1 MLAPL
6 SNGTIFKKAFTNKL
20 VFEQFIQDVLG
31 FKVSVSEIETEKQF
45 EPRVGQIAFEL
56 DIFAETTDKRMVI
69 ELQKVQYDH
78 TFDRFLHYFLM
89 LLAEQQRNSN
99 TYKIQRSVYLILV
112 MIRPYEIPQDLNG
125 RVLSQEMLV
134 TTLHT
139 EDSGK
144 EQVDLYPHKLIA
156 LNPNHKNPNTPQN
169 IRDWLDLIY
178 ESVNHPKT
186 PTINMQN
193 PGIAK
198 AAELIDTEKLS
209 PEERAQQKFDE
220 MEKETRELYEQ
231 IAAEKTEKEA
241 VDKRIKNVLLRGKNS
256 IEEIAEDFEVSI
268 EHVLSIK
275 QELES
280 EQNK

>member
-1 MLAPL
+1 MLANL

-45 EPRVGQIAFEL
+45 EPKVGQIAFEL

-99 TYKIQRSVYLILV
+99 TYKIQRTVYLILV
-112 MIRPYEIPQDLNG
+112 MTRPYGIPQDLNG
-125 RVLSQEMLV
+125 TVLSQEMLV

-144 EQVDLYPHKLIA
+144 EQVGLYPHKLIA

-178 ESVNHPKT
+178 ESINHPET

-198 AAELIDTEKLS
+198 AADLIDAEKLS

-220 MEKETRELYEQ
+220 MERETRELYEQ
-231 IAAEKTEKEA
+231 LAEKEGI
-241 VDKRIKNVLLRGKNS
+241 DKRIKKALSSGKFA
-256 IEEIAEDFEVSI
+256 IEDIAEMFGVSI
-268 EHVLSIK
+268 EYVLKIK
-275 QELES
+275 QELEN
-280 EQNK
+280 E